1 MKKWFAALIMAIGFS
16 SGASA
21 IGFSVGGGLGYS
33 FSTAGGSA
41 FQGSAQFTV
50 RDLVSLGPVGVD
62 ARISLDLLIASSAS
76 FGVKVAPFA
85 TFNLDPIRIY
95 AGPSLG
101 LFFGGAGTSTTVGVI
116 GGLEYPIAL
125 GLYAFAE
132 ASFDFI
138 PVSFFTLRAG
148 VNFHF

>member
-33 FSTAGGSA
+33 FSSAGGGA
-41 FQGSAQFTV
+41 FQGTVQFIV
-50 RDLVSLGPVGVD
+50 RDLVSVGPVGVD
-62 ARISLDLLIASSAS
+62 ARLSADLLIASSTS
-76 FGVKVAPFA
+76 FGVRIAPLA
-85 TFNLDPIRIY
+85 TFNLLPIRIY

-101 LFFGGAGTSTTVGVI
+101 FFFTAVGTTTTVGVI
-116 GGLEYPIAL
+116 GGLEYPIAPS
-125 GLYAFAE
+125 LYAFAE
-132 ASFDFI
+132 ANFDFI
-138 PVSFFTLRAG
+138 PVSFFTFRAG

>member
-1 MKKWFAALIMAIGFS
+1 
-16 SGASA
+16 
-21 IGFSVGGGLGYS
+21 VGGG
-33 FSTAGGSA
+33 A
-41 FQGSAQFTV
+41 FQGTAQFTV

-62 ARISLDLLIASSAS
+62 ARISLDLLIASGTS
-76 FGVKVAPFA
+76 FGVRVAPFA

-101 LFFGGAGTSTTVGVI
+101 LFFSGAGTATTVGVI

-132 ASFDFI
+132 ANFDFI
-138 PVSFFTLRAG
+138 PASFFTFRAG